1 MSHRSGVGPSD
12 MRTTFSEKTQ
22 WFLHVFIF
30 SVLFHELENLQMT
43 QFLQGFSYFWG
54 SLGRGIR
61 TAYSLG
67 SGICL
72 LLAPLL
78 CFLGLLCSFSAVS
91 KVLLGG
97 SGVL

>member
-12 MRTTFSEKTQ
+12 MRTTFSEKTH

-43 QFLQGFSYFWG
+43 QFLQGFSYFSG
-54 SLGRGIR
+54 SLGRAICI
-61 TAYSLG
+61 ANFLG
-67 SGICL
+67 SWIRL

-78 CFLGLLCSFSAVS
+78 CLLDLLCSP
-91 KVLLGG
+91 
-97 SGVL
+97 SGVS